1 MVHIHFQSET
11 EALKLLEYVSVHP
24 LGTELIEYIHFQP
37 EQGLFVTMKDKYARK
52 ILALLSD
59 VFYSFLL
66 EDKLLAWLESILR
79 DKFYYRENEE
89 INAIIE
95 IACSIMEGE
104 EKGDKRQ
111 IFEHEKKIIHEGLQS
126 FLDERISF
134 SFDSF
139 ATFRLKSFYE
149 SLVPYVEA
157 AIDEYKLEQDYQNFI
172 ATLRDFLY
180 KRESKMEVIHLLH
193 HNGFHFFDER
203 FKKLDKSEI
212 FKMVDRKLLAE
223 NPIYIDSTALAPLI
237 SIAPKHLFLYT
248 DELED
253 GLVLTISR
261 IFEERT
267 AIQSVSLFNSNLAAP
282 GTIRKNKSAN
292 PSP

>member
-24 LGTELIEYIHFQP
+24 LGTELNEYIHFQP
-37 EQGLFVTMKDKYARK
+37 EQGLFVTVKDNDAKK

-66 EDKLLAWLESILR
+66 EEKLVACLESILR
-79 DKFYYRENEE
+79 QKFYYREQEE
-89 INAIIE
+89 IDAIIE

-104 EKGDKRQ
+104 QKGDKQ
-111 IFEHEKKIIHEGLQS
+111 EIFEREKKIIYDGLQS
-126 FLDERISF
+126 FLAERISF

-139 ATFRLKSFYE
+139 ATFRLKSFYD
-149 SLVPYVEA
+149 SLLPYVEA
-157 AIDEYKLEQDYQNFI
+157 AIDEYKLEQDYQSFI

-180 KRESKMEVIHLLH
+180 KRESKMERIHLLH
-193 HNGFHFFDER
+193 HNGFHFFDEN
-203 FKKLDKSEI
+203 FNKIEKSEI
-212 FKMVDRKLLAE
+212 SKLVDRKLLAE
-223 NPIYIDSTALAPLI
+223 NQIYIDSTALAPLI
-237 SIAPKHLFLYT
+237 SIAPKQLFLYT

-267 AIQSVSLFNSNLAAP
+267 AIQSISLFNSNPAAP
-282 GTIRKNKSAN
+282 ETSSKN
-292 PSP
+292 